1 MMKHLIGKIFVIVM
15 ISWLL
20 LLAGGTGARW
30 ASATYASDTGRRQAT
45 EYEIKAVYLYNF
57 LLFVHWPD
65 EQSSSAGAGSS
76 RGSAADV
83 KNTGGQSDSEQVL
96 TIGIVGADPF
106 GDAFEQVE
114 GKLIKSK
121 QKTLIIKRFGR
132 YRKELDLYQ
141 CQLLFISPSEKDN
154 FETILE
160 SLNGCAMLTVADNE
174 GFLECGGMI
183 NLVKV
188 EKKIRWEINQVPVK
202 KAGLRLSSQLL
213 RNAVRVVEIPKDSE
227 KSSAAGGRFPIW

>member
-1 MMKHLIGKIFVIVM
+1 MMKQLIDKFFVIVM
-15 ISWLL
+15 VTWLL
-20 LLAGGTGARW
+20 LLAGGRSACW
-30 ASATYASDTGRRQAT
+30 ASVTYASDTGKRQAT

-65 EQSSSAGAGSS
+65 EQSSSTGAGSS
-76 RGSAADV
+76 RGSAAEV
-83 KNTGGQSDSEQVL
+83 KSADGRSDSEQVL
-96 TIGIVGADPF
+96 TIGIVGDDPF
-106 GDAFEQVE
+106 GDAFAQVE

-141 CQLLFISPSEKDN
+141 CQLLFISPSERDN
-154 FETILE
+154 YKTILE
-160 SLNGCAMLTVADNE
+160 SLNGCAMLTVADNK

-183 NLVKV
+183 NLVKI
-188 EKKIRWEINQVPVK
+188 EKKIRWEINQRPVR

-213 RNAVRVVEIPKDSE
+213 RNAVRVVEIPEDSE

>member
-20 LLAGGTGARW
+20 LLAGGTSARW
-30 ASATYASDTGRRQAT
+30 ASATYASDTSKRQAT

-57 LLFVHWPD
+57 LLFVRWPD
-65 EQSSSAGAGSS
+65 EQSSSSGAGSAS
-76 RGSAADV
+76 SAAGV
-83 KNTGGQSDSEQVL
+83 GNTERESDNQQVI
-96 TIGIVGADPF
+96 TIGIVGDDPF
-106 GDAFEQVE
+106 GDAFAQVE

-132 YRKELDLYQ
+132 YRKELDLHQ
-141 CQLLFISPSEKDN
+141 CQLLFISPSERDN
-154 FETILE
+154 FKTILE
-160 SLNGCAMLTVADNE
+160 SLNRCAMLTVADNE

-188 EKKIRWEINQVPVK
+188 EKKIRWEINQRPVK
-202 KAGLRLSSQLL
+202 KAGLWLSSQLL
-213 RNAVRVVEIPKDSE
+213 RNAVRVVEIPEDSE
-227 KSSAAGGRFPIW
+227 KNSVAGGRFPIW